1 MSPAQNKITDKDI
14 AWALFDCHVISYS
27 DLDKFFSGE
36 YSPLVESIVQ
46 AFRKLEALGDKN
58 ESVD

>member
-1 MSPAQNKITDKDI
+1 MSNITDKDI

-27 DLDKFFSGE
+27 DLEKFSRGE

-46 AFRKLEALGDKN
+46 AFRNLEALRNK
-58 ESVD
+58 E